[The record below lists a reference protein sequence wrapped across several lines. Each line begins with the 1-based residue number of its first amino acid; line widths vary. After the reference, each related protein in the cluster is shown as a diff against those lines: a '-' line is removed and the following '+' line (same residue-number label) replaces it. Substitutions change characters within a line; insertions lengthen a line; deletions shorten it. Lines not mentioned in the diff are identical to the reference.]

1 MQWPNCKKE
10 NFLRAKGE
18 KIGHRQWREPLSSL
32 ILNVNKIYLFII
44 SVIGNGLI
52 KRKIK

>member
-1 MQWPNCKKE
+1 MQWPNCKEE
-10 NFLRAKGE
+10 NFIRAKGE
-18 KIGHRQWREPLSSL
+18 KMGHSQWREPLSSL
-32 ILNVNKIYLFII
+32 IRNVNKIYLFI